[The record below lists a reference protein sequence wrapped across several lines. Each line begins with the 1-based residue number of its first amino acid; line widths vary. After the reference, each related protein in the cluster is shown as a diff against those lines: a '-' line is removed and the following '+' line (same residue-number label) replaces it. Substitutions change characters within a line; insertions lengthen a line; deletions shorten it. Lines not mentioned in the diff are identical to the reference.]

1 MWQLTDLMRELKRD
15 FSLPGITLSAKV
27 SRYFGKVGEAGFCA
41 HFTKPVEFGCSRT
54 GHSTHSPP
62 RVSVLI
68 TRGYSMILRC
78 DGVFSSRVIVAFKY
92 ADSSL
97 LNN

>member
-1 MWQLTDLMRELKRD
+1 MDQNLEWT
-15 FSLPGITLSAKV
+15 TA
-27 SRYFGKVGEAGFCA
+27 VGEAF
-41 HFTKPVEFGCSRT
+41 
-54 GHSTHSPP
+54 
-62 RVSVLI
+62 L